1 MKMLAQSTRE
11 DQPEMNLAET
21 IAQKFSA
28 LPQVEA
34 VTLAGSR
41 TAGAADAKSDFDLYV
56 YLTAEI
62 PLDRRRGIAEAFAER
77 IEINNQFWEPGDE
90 WIEASSGVGVDIMY
104 RQLPWLEEQIERV
117 LVHHQAAV
125 GYSTCFWY
133 NVLNS
138 QILFD
143 RRGWF
148 AQLQQ
153 RANQPYP
160 EPLRR
165 AIVAKNFPI
174 LRRNLSSYLHQ
185 IESAVARQDLV
196 SVQHRSA
203 ALLASYFDI
212 LFALNR
218 LPHPGEKRLVEFAQ
232 KFCSQRPAGMEA
244 HINRVIG
251 ASAAAG
257 PSSTIL
263 PAINALVDGLEE
275 LLISEGLL

>member
-1 MKMLAQSTRE
+1 
-11 DQPEMNLAET
+11 MNLVENIT
-21 IAQKFSA
+21 KKFSA

-62 PLDRRRGIAEAFAER
+62 PLDVRRGIAATFAER

-90 WIEASSGVGVDIMY
+90 WIAASSGSGVDIMY

-117 LVHHQAAV
+117 LVHHQASV

-138 QILFD
+138 KILFD

-148 AQLQQ
+148 AQWQQ
-153 RANQPYP
+153 RAKQPYP

-165 AIVAKNFPI
+165 AVVAKNFPI

-196 SVQHRSA
+196 SVHHRSA

-232 KFCSQRPAGMEA
+232 KFCAQRPAGMEE
-244 HINRVIG
+244 HIRRVIG
-251 ASAAAG
+251 ALAAASDA
-257 PSSTIL
+257 PAIL
-263 PAINALVDGLEE
+263 PAINALIDGLEK
-275 LLISEGLL
+275 LLISERLL